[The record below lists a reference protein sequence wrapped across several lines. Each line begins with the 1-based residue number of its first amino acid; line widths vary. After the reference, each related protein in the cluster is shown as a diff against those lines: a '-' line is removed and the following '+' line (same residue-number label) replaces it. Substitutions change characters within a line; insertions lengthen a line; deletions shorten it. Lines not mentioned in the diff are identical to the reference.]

1 MSAAVQTPQQREGA
15 TTIYERSRPGRR
27 AFVAPDLDVPERPLD
42 ELLPARLRRDA
53 PPELPEVSEPEIVRH
68 YNRLSKRNFYRFLDR
83 WGHRPDLLLH
93 PDSDR

>member
-53 PPELPEVSEPEIVRH
+53 PP
-68 YNRLSKRNFYRFLDR
+68 
-83 WGHRPDLLLH
+83 
-93 PDSDR
+93 